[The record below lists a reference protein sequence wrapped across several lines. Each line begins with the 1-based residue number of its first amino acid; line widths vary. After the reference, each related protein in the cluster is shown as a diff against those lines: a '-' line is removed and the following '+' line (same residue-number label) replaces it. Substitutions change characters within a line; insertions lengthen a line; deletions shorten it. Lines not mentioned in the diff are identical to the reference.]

1 MYRSLARLRRE
12 IPELSSPH
20 LRQISAECDEAAR
33 WLVVHRGDIVV
44 VANFGDQPTTVP
56 MGHIPY
62 RIAWQTPGY
71 GVWLDWE
78 SVKLQPHC
86 GAVLVPQGR

>member
-1 MYRSLARLRRE
+1 M
-12 IPELSSPH
+12 
-20 LRQISAECDEAAR
+20 
-33 WLVVHRGDIVV
+33 V
-44 VANFGDQPTTVP
+44 VANFSDQPVTVP

-62 RIAWQTPGY
+62 RVAWQTPGY

-86 GAVLVPQGR
+86 GAVLVPEGR